1 MDIKFTAAAR
11 SSCVKLVENWV
22 KMRLF
27 EGVDFEGFGL
37 VMLLT
42 CVPFSKKYRASVT
55 APLEI

>member
-37 VMLLT
+37 VMCIKVGSEL
-42 CVPFSKKYRASVT
+42 A
-55 APLEI
+55 